1 MNSNVSKTKLVS
13 FISIVIAIIILG
25 HYWNI
30 HNGYKNEVSSRS
42 QSSDEK
48 LSEGSDKTR
57 NYIVTDNVEFK
68 METKQTEKI
77 LTKCGDT
84 EEDIRRSSLEQI
96 KPLLPKVP
104 QSHKIKKGI
113 EPLCREDTRPIPDNR
128 LTDEESKRQQSC
140 INNFKTDH
148 AKGSGQFWSGD
159 TQFIRHKH
167 HKYLNSESA
176 VLDIGGNKGEDAE
189 AIIKDYNPGVY
200 VILEPIKTL
209 YKALITMFKKNPN
222 VVLYDFGLGKKN
234 DKFFVNV
241 VGHGGDATSVFIE
254 NNKKDS
260 CLLRV
265 YNTTEFLIRLGV
277 SCFDVDLITINCEG
291 CEYDILE
298 TLLSTNI
305 TQRFRHIQFATH
317 PTLKHLKQ
325 PAERYCEI
333 QEKLSRTHVI
343 SYQYKFCWESWTRKD
358 IATK

>member
-1 MNSNVSKTKLVS
+1 MKSNVSKTKLVS

-25 HYWNI
+25 HCWNI

-68 METKQTEKI
+68 METKQTQKK
-77 LTKCGDT
+77 LTKCGDI
-84 EEDIRRSSLEQI
+84 EEDIRRSSLEQV

-113 EPLCREDTRPIPDNR
+113 EPLCRKDTRPIPDNR
-128 LTDEESKRQQSC
+128 LTDEESKRKQSC

-159 TQFIRHKH
+159 TQLIRHKH
-167 HKYLNSESA
+167 HKYLNSESV

-298 TLLSTNI
+298 TLLSSNI